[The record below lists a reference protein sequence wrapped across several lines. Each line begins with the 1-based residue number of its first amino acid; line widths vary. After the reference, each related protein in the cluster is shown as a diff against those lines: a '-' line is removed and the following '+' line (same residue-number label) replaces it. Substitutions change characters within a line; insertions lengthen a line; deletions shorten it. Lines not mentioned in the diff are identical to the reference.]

1 MINFHIL
8 TLFPDLFEGFLKE
21 SILARAQKQGLVKIN
36 VCNLRDWGVGK
47 HHQVDDS
54 PYGGG
59 TGMVLMMEPV
69 DLAVKEITK
78 DWIPKKNR
86 KILLTP
92 QGKIYNQK
100 KAGDLAKY
108 EDILLICGRYE
119 GFDERIRGLVDE
131 ELSIGNYILN
141 GGEVAAMAVVESVFR
156 LVPRVLTKEEA
167 TRIETFHDG
176 LLEYP
181 QYTRPED
188 YYGKMVP
195 SVLLS
200 GNHAKIEKWRNEQA
214 IKKTIEKGPDLL
226 DGRED

>member
-1 MINFHIL
+1 MIKFHIL
-8 TLFPDLFEGFLKE
+8 TLFPDLFSGFLKE
-21 SILARAQKQGLVKIN
+21 SILARAQKQGLIEIYVY
-36 VCNLRDWGVGK
+36 NLRDWGIGK
-47 HHQVDDS
+47 HNQVDDS

-59 TGMVLMMEPV
+59 TGMVIMMEPIDV
-69 DLAVKEITK
+69 AIKEITK
-78 DWIPKKNR
+78 DWMPKKNR

-100 KAGDLAKY
+100 KAEDLSKY
-108 EDILLICGRYE
+108 ENVLLICGRYE
-119 GFDERIRGLVDE
+119 GFDERIRALVDE

-156 LVPRVLTKEEA
+156 LLPGVLTKEEA

-188 YYGKMVP
+188 YYGKKVP
-195 SVLLS
+195 PVLLS
-200 GNHAKIEKWRNEQA
+200 GNHAKIEKWRHEQA
-214 IKKTIEKGPDLL
+214 VKKTIEKRPDLL
-226 DGRED
+226 DGRD